1 MHHTNFLILLSVLP
15 AYDYVLE
22 TSDDNEKKW
31 EQRCDVKKGTPFALP
46 EAKDTDS
53 DSKKWGAAAYLLL
66 KFIYSTANGKHSINQ
81 SNNKETRFTIVI
93 SKLRQGQTS
102 VVAVAGNLG
111 FYPKNKGGGFND
123 IAGLEIGNG
132 PGQNADDN
140 FMKGIQQVLIDHEIL
155 SGPDE
160 SFLFLKNPLDKGH
173 MRRHAEIQLTRC
185 AIINKTFLIKRANS
199 YLSDLLLKRVT

>member
-15 AYDYVLE
+15 AFVLE
-22 TSDDNEKKW
+22 TSADNPEEWK
-31 EQRCDVKKGTPFALP
+31 QRCDVKKGTPFALP
-46 EAKDTDS
+46 EAKNSDS

-66 KFIYSTANGKHSINQ
+66 KFIYSSAHGKQQIDQND
-81 SNNKETRFTIVI
+81 NKETRFTIAI
-93 SKLRQGQTS
+93 SKLIQGETS

-111 FYPKNKGGGFND
+111 FYPKNKGGFNEV
-123 IAGLEIGNG
+123 AGLGIGI
-132 PGQNADDN
+132 GQNADDN

-173 MRRHAEIQLTRC
+173 MRRHAETQLTRC
-185 AIINKTFLIKRANS
+185 AIINKTFLITRSNS
-199 YLSDLLLKRVT
+199 YLSDLLLKKVM